1 MSKSSFLVLC
11 GINESLAS
19 LDFLS
24 EHFVSESCVREKIDR
39 SLENRLEFFFQPH
52 KLLEGP
58 FVACPFEI
66 DYEIDVAEF
75 VIRAISVGSED
86 MQVSD
91 VVTLTCF

>member
-52 KLLEGP
+52 ELLEGP
-58 FVACPFEI
+58 FVACPF
-66 DYEIDVAEF
+66 EIDVAEF